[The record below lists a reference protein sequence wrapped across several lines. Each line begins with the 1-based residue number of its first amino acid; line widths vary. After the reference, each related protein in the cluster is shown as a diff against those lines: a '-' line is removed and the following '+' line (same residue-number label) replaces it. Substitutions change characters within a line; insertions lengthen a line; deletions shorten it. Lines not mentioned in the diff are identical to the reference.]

1 LFSGAY
7 AEAHFKLPNAGSSF
21 ILPVNTLLFRSE
33 GLRIVAV
40 DSNNHAELKA
50 ITVGHDYGTEV
61 EVVAGLN
68 GDESIIVNPPDS
80 IVQGEQ
86 VRIANQPAGQPQGGR
101 PPVTPG
107 EPGR

>member
-1 LFSGAY
+1 
-7 AEAHFKLPNAGSSF
+7 SF

-33 GLRIVAV
+33 GLRVVAV
-40 DSNNHAELKA
+40 DSNNHAELKP

-61 EVVAGLN
+61 EVVAGLD
-68 GDESIIVNPPDS
+68 GSESIIVNPPDS

-86 VRIANQPAGQPQGGR
+86 VRVTNPPASEPQGGHA
-101 PPVTPG
+101 PVTSG